1 MFATSIIVFREAFEA
16 ALVIAILVAACRGLP
31 GLATWL
37 AGGIAAGVVGSLVV
51 ALAADVI
58 MSAAGGM
65 GQELLNAAVLA
76 AAVLMLGWHTIWMA
90 SHGRELA
97 QQASRVGKA
106 AADGSGSLIA
116 VAIVVAATVLR
127 EGSETVLFLN
137 GLAMGG
143 GVGALDLVAGA
154 AIGIGGAVLLGVLV
168 ARGLLR
174 VPLRHLFTVTSALI
188 LLVAA
193 GMASQAAGFGVQAGV
208 LPPLASPLWDTSALL
223 TEQSIAG
230 KVLHALTGYVARP
243 AGVQVLAYVSTI
255 ALLLVASRL
264 ARSRSGSARDGGA
277 AKAASSPAAAVVAV
291 AVLLATMSAEPA
303 RAEFKLRYPNI
314 DYREVEIESN
324 FSATFDRRADK
335 NHNLSFPTEIGIGIL
350 PFWFFEVEIE
360 AEKVPGERASFEAL
374 TFENYFM
381 LTEPGKY
388 WLDASIFAEY
398 ARAQKADA
406 ADSVTLGL
414 LLQKQSGKWL
424 NTANVYWEHEVGA
437 LASSADGFKYGWQTR
452 YMLNP
457 LFQPGIEVYGE
468 IEDLNKPGRLNE
480 QQLRL
485 GPMFAG
491 SYNLGEVGGRGK
503 FKYELGYLFGTTT
516 ATEERTLRTR
526 VEYEIG
532 F

>member
-1 MFATSIIVFREAFEA
+1 MFATAVIVFREAFEA
-16 ALVIAILVAACRGLP
+16 ALVIGILVAACRGLP
-31 GLATWL
+31 RLGGWL
-37 AGGIAAGVVGSLVV
+37 AGGIAAGLVGSV
-51 ALAADVI
+51 AVAVLADVI

-65 GQELLNAAVLA
+65 GQELLNASVLA
-76 AAVLMLGWHTIWMA
+76 AAVLMLGWHTVWMA

-97 QQASRVGKA
+97 QQANRVGHA
-106 AADGSGSLIA
+106 AADGSGSLLA
-116 VAIVVAATVLR
+116 VAVVVAATVLR
-127 EGSETVLFLN
+127 EGSEAVLFLN

-143 GVGALDLVAGA
+143 AATAVDLVGGTVIGVAGA
-154 AIGIGGAVLLGVLV
+154 IAMGVLV
-168 ARGLLR
+168 TRGLLR
-174 VPLRHLFTVTSALI
+174 VPLRHLFTVTSGLI

-193 GMASQAAGFGVQAGV
+193 GMASQAAGFAVQAGV

-230 KVLHALTGYVARP
+230 KVLHALAGYVARP

-255 ALLLVASRL
+255 ALLVGLSRL
-264 ARSRSGSARDGGA
+264 VRNKSGNARPGNAPR
-277 AKAASSPAAAVVAV
+277 AASAAAAGII
-291 AVLLATMSAEPA
+291 ALALVLAALSAAPA
-303 RAEFKLRYPNI
+303 HAEFKLRYPNI
-314 DYREVEIESN
+314 DYREVEIEHN
-324 FSATFDRRADK
+324 FSATFDGRPDK
-335 NHNLSFPTEIGIGIL
+335 NHNLSFPTEIGVGIL

-398 ARAQKADA
+398 ARARKADA

-424 NTANVYWEHEVGA
+424 NTANLYWEHEVGA
-437 LASSADGFKYGWQTR
+437 LAGNADGFKYGWQTR

-468 IEDLNKPGRLNE
+468 IEDLNEPGSFNE
-480 QQLRL
+480 QQLRV

-491 SYNLGEVGGRGK
+491 SYNLGEIGGRGK
-503 FKYELGYLFGTTT
+503 IKYEAGYLFATTT

-526 VEYEIG
+526 LEYEIG